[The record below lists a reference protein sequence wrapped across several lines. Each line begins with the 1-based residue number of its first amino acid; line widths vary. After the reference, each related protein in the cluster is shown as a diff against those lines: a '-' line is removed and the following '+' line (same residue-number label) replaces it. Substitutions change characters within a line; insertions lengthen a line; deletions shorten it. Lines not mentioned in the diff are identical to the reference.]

1 MQTKYTLMIYWMMNK
16 AMYFKVALIA
26 TKEHMALVMVC
37 NSFISWYWLDHNVG
51 SVGLI
56 MVLFY

>member
-1 MQTKYTLMIYWMMNK
+1 MIYWMMNK